1 MEATMQALVRIRATG
16 PDPAT
21 GTMSVELVDVLGEQ
35 LLRLPV
41 GQALHVAA
49 QIVQVVLDTAHGRPD
64 VLSAVLGEPA
74 VTAADLAT
82 VFELGR
88 RAASRQTVGRRPA
101 C

>member
-35 LLRLPV
+35 LL
-41 GQALHVAA
+41 
-49 QIVQVVLDTAHGRPD
+49 
-64 VLSAVLGEPA
+64 
-74 VTAADLAT
+74 
-82 VFELGR
+82 ELGR